1 MRSLWKKRP
10 TVTWS
15 SFKSLAKCNKSHWH
29 NWCFSFIKRE
39 TNWQSI
45 QRQSA
50 NPTDPFNN
58 VSPSM
63 LFRWDSL
70 PFLSDVF
77 LIADYSFAWKVFA
90 VNLQIMIILKG
101 KCYYE
106 YLARWWKVI
115 KGNLSLSTLSF
126 LVEMKS
132 IKF

>member
-1 MRSLWKKRP
+1 MRNLWKERSI
-10 TVTWS
+10 VTWS

-39 TNWQSI
+39 TSWRNI

-58 VSPSM
+58 VSPNM

-77 LIADYSFAWKVFA
+77 LIADYSWKVLA
-90 VNLQIMIILKG
+90 VNLQIMITLKD
-101 KCYYE
+101 KSYYK
-106 YLARWWKVI
+106 YLAWWSKVI

-126 LVEMKS
+126 LVQMKS

>member
-1 MRSLWKKRP
+1 MRSLWKERP
-10 TVTWS
+10 IVTWS
-15 SFKSLAKCNKSHWH
+15 SFKSLTKCNKSHWH

-39 TNWQSI
+39 TSWRNI

-101 KCYYE
+101 KYYSK
-106 YLARWWKVI
+106 YLARWSKVI

-126 LVEMKS
+126 LVQMKS

>member
-1 MRSLWKKRP
+1 MRSLWKERP
-10 TVTWS
+10 IVTWS

-77 LIADYSFAWKVFA
+77 LIADYSWKVLA

-101 KCYYE
+101 KSYYK
-106 YLARWWKVI
+106 YLARWSKVI

-126 LVEMKS
+126 LVQMKS

>member
-1 MRSLWKKRP
+1 MRNLWKERSIE
-10 TVTWS
+10 TWS

-39 TNWQSI
+39 TNWQNI

-58 VSPSM
+58 VSPNM

-77 LIADYSFAWKVFA
+77 LIADYSWKVLA
-90 VNLQIMIILKG
+90 VNLQIMIILKD
-101 KCYYE
+101 KSYYK
-106 YLARWWKVI
+106 YLARWSKVI

-126 LVEMKS
+126 LVQMKS

>member
-1 MRSLWKKRP
+1 MRNLWKERSIE
-10 TVTWS
+10 TWS

-39 TNWQSI
+39 TNWQNI

-58 VSPSM
+58 VSPNM

-77 LIADYSFAWKVFA
+77 LIADYSWKVLA
-90 VNLQIMIILKG
+90 VNLQIMIILKD
-101 KCYYE
+101 KSYYK
-106 YLARWWKVI
+106 YLARWSKVI
-115 KGNLSLSTLSF
+115 KGNLSLSTLLF
-126 LVEMKS
+126 LVQMKPM
-132 IKF
+132 KF

>member
-1 MRSLWKKRP
+1 MRNLWKERSI
-10 TVTWS
+10 VTWS
-15 SFKSLAKCNKSHWH
+15 SFKSLAKCNKSHRH

-39 TNWQSI
+39 TSWRNI

-58 VSPSM
+58 VSTNM

-77 LIADYSFAWKVFA
+77 LIADYSWKVLA
-90 VNLQIMIILKG
+90 VNLQIMIILKD
-101 KCYYE
+101 KSYYK
-106 YLARWWKVI
+106 YLAWWSKVI

-126 LVEMKS
+126 LVQMKS